1 MCGVLFTSVHYA
13 HRGRCA
19 CMAATM
25 RNTTLSRRQGGHAAV
40 AHAVAAQGRCVS
52 CCSAAAVA
60 PSALER
66 PAPAAER
73 VNTYARD
80 WCRSVLQR
88 VAAHTPQ
95 QQQQEHQHAGR
106 THATL
111 QLLDELYEQLE
122 ETFCRFCRS
131 WQRHPGTCVAMAMW
145 LTHAALV
152 CVCWLRLPP
161 RLPHSKARASSSG
174 CNRRQCHVWRGHA

>member
-1 MCGVLFTSVHYA
+1 MVDP
-13 HRGRCA
+13 
-19 CMAATM
+19 AAM
-25 RNTTLSRRQGGHAAV
+25 RNMTLSRHQGGHAAV
-40 AHAVAAQGRCVS
+40 AHAVAAGGRCVS
-52 CCSAAAVA
+52 CGSAAAAV

-95 QQQQEHQHAGR
+95 QQQQVHQHAGR

-111 QLLDELYEQLE
+111 QLLDDLYEQLE
-122 ETFCRFCRS
+122 ETFCKFCCS
-131 WQRHPGTCVAMAMW
+131 WKRHPGTCVVMAMW
-145 LTHAALV
+145 LTHATFA
-152 CVCWLRLPP
+152 CQTPAEAT
-161 RLPHSKARASSSG
+161 SFQSASEL
-174 CNRRQCHVWRGHA
+174 